1 MDNLLTVLSYM
12 YIDREI
18 CILSYTHTRI
28 FRVIVTLLQPIIKTD
43 L

>member
-18 CILSYTHTRI
+18 CILSYTHI
-28 FRVIVTLLQPIIKTD
+28 FRVIVTLLQHIIKTN